1 MPVFTGIALAVGAL
15 ETAAA
20 SIGTAAATSAAAAG
34 VGTATTAGTV
44 GAAGALGSAGAGF
57 GATLGAGSIAGGLGA
72 GLTGTAAATTAATT
86 TAAAG
91 TGLTVGNIA
100 TGAGLLGT
108 GIQGAST
115 IGQMIAGQDAV
126 RAQQQQ
132 EALRQK
138 QMQLEAERSRREII
152 RQTQISQAI
161 GINNAA
167 NSGAAIDS
175 SVLSGITGQN
185 TTNAGYQLNA
195 VNQNEA
201 IGNAL
206 FSSNIQE
213 SNANATASLF
223 KGAGQFGS
231 VIANN
236 NMQIGRLGST
246 LFNG

>member
-20 SIGTAAATSAAAAG
+20 SIGAAAASSAAAAG
-34 VGTATTAGTV
+34 IGTTAAAAGTA
-44 GAAGALGSAGAGF
+44 GAAGAIGSAGAGL
-57 GATLGAGSIAGGLGA
+57 GASLGAGSLAGGVGA
-72 GLTGTAAATTAATT
+72 GLTGTAAATTTAT
-86 TAAAG
+86 AG

-100 TGAGLLGT
+100 TGAGIIGT

-115 IGQMIAGQDAV
+115 VGQMIAGQDAV

-206 FSSNIQE
+206 FSSNMQE